1 MAPNPPTH
9 RAPQPSDQDQASSL
23 EHPKAIRAD
32 AFDRFIE
39 EQLQRE
45 VLDGNSSEF
54 EVVCHAY

>member
-1 MAPNPPTH
+1 MAPNPPIRT
-9 RAPQPSDQDQASSL
+9 PQPSDHERTSSL
-23 EHPKAIRAD
+23 ELSKAIRAD

-45 VLDGNSSEF
+45 VLEGNNYES